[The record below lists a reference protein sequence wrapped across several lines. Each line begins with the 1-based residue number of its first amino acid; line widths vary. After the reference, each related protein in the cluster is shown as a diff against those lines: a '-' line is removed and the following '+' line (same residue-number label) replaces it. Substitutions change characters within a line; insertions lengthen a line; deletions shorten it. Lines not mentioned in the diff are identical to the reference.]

1 MKRTIMLL
9 VAAGMLAAAVSLPAQ
24 EPSLHGYLRH
34 QLGATVSDAEIVRN
48 AVTAEVELGYRGTDV
63 DLLLNPWFEIAP
75 NANTEVGVREAYLD
89 YYTDFVDL
97 RVGKQIVIWGKA
109 DGLAISDIVSPKDLT
124 NFLIPDFRELRLG
137 VIAASAS
144 AYVGPAIVELI
155 YVPVFTPSVLP
166 TPDSIWYTSLETP
179 IEPTVNPAPDVG
191 SALDDGEFYGRLR
204 MRTSALD
211 VDLAGGY
218 YWTNEP
224 SPTITKEFASPGVLS
239 SLTVTPEHYRQWLA
253 GGAVSSSV
261 GPFILRGESAWFTP
275 KLFLTTEMTD
285 VDGYVEKDYL
295 QSLVGADT
303 VLAGV
308 DLSAQVMHQYV
319 LDHEDALRQEEHSWT
334 ATFRAR
340 KSFLRERLAFDAF
353 SYVGFNAPDALVKVG
368 ATWAPAD
375 ALSFRAEGNLF
386 FGDEGQF
393 GAYDENDLVVIST
406 RYSY

>member
-1 MKRTIMLL
+1 MKRKAMLL
-9 VAAGMLAAAVSLPAQ
+9 LAVGMLAAAVSLSAQ

-34 QLGATVSDAEIVRN
+34 QLGATVNDAEIVRN

-63 DLLLNPWFEIAP
+63 DLLLNSYFEIAP
-75 NANTEVGVREAYLD
+75 DTSAEVGLREAYLD

-97 RVGKQIVIWGKA
+97 RVGKQIVIWGRA
-109 DGLAISDIVSPKDLT
+109 DGLAITDIVSPKDLT

-137 VIAASAS
+137 VIAASAN
-144 AYVGPAIVELI
+144 AYIGPAVVELI

-166 TPDSIWYTSLETP
+166 SPDSIWYTSLETP
-179 IEPTVNPAPDVG
+179 IESTVNPAPDVG
-191 SALDDGEFYGRLR
+191 SSLEDGEFYGRLR
-204 MRTSALD
+204 VQTSAVD

-253 GGAVSSSV
+253 GGALSSSV
-261 GPFILRGESAWFTP
+261 GRFILRGESGYFTP
-275 KLFLTTEMTD
+275 KRFLTTDMAD
-285 VDGYVEKDYL
+285 ADGYVEKDYL
-295 QSLVGADT
+295 QSLAGADT
-303 VLAGV
+303 VVAGI

-319 LDHEDALRQEEHSWT
+319 FEHEDALRHDEHSWT

-340 KSFLRERLAFDAF
+340 KSFMREQLVFDAF

-368 ATWAPAD
+368 VTWAPAD

-386 FGDEGQF
+386 LGDEGQF
-393 GAYDENDLVVIST
+393 GAYDDNDLVVVST

>member
-9 VAAGMLAAAVSLPAQ
+9 LAAMLAAAVSLSAQ

-34 QLGATVSDAEIVRN
+34 QLGTTVNDAEIVRN

-63 DLLLNPWFEIAP
+63 DLLLNPWFEIVSGADP
-75 NANTEVGVREAYLD
+75 EVGLREAYLD

-97 RVGKQIVIWGKA
+97 RVGKQIVIWGRA
-109 DGLAISDIVSPKDLT
+109 DGLAITDIVSPKDLT

-137 VIAASAS
+137 VIAASANAYIGS
-144 AYVGPAIVELI
+144 AVVELI

-166 TPDSIWYTSLETP
+166 SPDSIWYTSLETP

-191 SALDDGEFYGRLR
+191 SSLEDGEFYGRLR
-204 MRTSALD
+204 VQTSAVD

-239 SLTVTPEHYRQWLA
+239 SLSVTPEHYRQWLA

-261 GPFILRGESAWFTP
+261 ERFILRGESGYLTP
-275 KLFLTTEMTD
+275 KRFLTTDMTD
-285 VDGYVEKDYL
+285 TDGYVEKDYL
-295 QSLVGADT
+295 QSL
-303 VLAGV
+303 AGV
-308 DLSAQVMHQYV
+308 DTVVAGIDLSTQVMHQYV
-319 LDHEDALRQEEHSWT
+319 LEYEDALRQDEHSWT

-340 KSFLRERLAFDAF
+340 KSFLRERLVFDAF
-353 SYVGFNAPDALVKVG
+353 SYVGFNAPDALMKVG

-375 ALSFRAEGNLF
+375 AISFRAEGNLF

-393 GAYDENDLVVIST
+393 GAYDENDLVVVST

>member
-1 MKRTIMLL
+1 MNRKLMLLLAAML
-9 VAAGMLAAAVSLPAQ
+9 VAAASLSTQ

-34 QLGATVSDAEIVRN
+34 QLGATANDSRVVRN
-48 AVTAEVELGYRGTDV
+48 VVTAEVELGYRGTDV
-63 DLLLNPWFEIAP
+63 DVLLNPWFEIASDSGP
-75 NANTEVGVREAYLD
+75 EIGIREAYLD

-109 DGLAISDIVSPKDLT
+109 DGLAITDIVSPKDLT
-124 NFLIPDFRELRLG
+124 DFLIPDFRELRLG
-137 VIAASAS
+137 VIAASAQ
-144 AYVGPAIVELI
+144 AYIGPAVVEFI
-155 YVPVFTPSVLP
+155 YVPVFTASVLP
-166 TPDSIWYTSLETP
+166 APGSIWYTSLETP
-179 IEPTVNPAPDVG
+179 IEPTINPAPEVG
-191 SALDDGEFYGRLR
+191 SSLDDGEFYGRLH
-204 MRTSALD
+204 MQTSSLD
-211 VDLAGGY
+211 FDLAGGY

-253 GGAVSSSV
+253 GGALSSSV
-261 GPFILRGESAWFTP
+261 GPFILRGESGYFTP
-275 KLFLTTEMTD
+275 TRFLTTDMAD
-285 VDGYVEKDYL
+285 ADGYVEKHYL

-303 VLAGV
+303 VLAGI

-319 LDHEDALRQEEHSWT
+319 FEHEDALRHDEHSWT

-340 KSFLRERLAFDAF
+340 KSFLREQLVFDAF
-353 SYVGFNAPDALVKVG
+353 SYVGFNAPDALAKVG
-368 ATWAPAD
+368 VTWAPAD

-393 GAYDENDLVVIST
+393 GAYDDNDLVVIST